1 MTSEITLDVNITS
14 INCVVAVSRIEV
26 ESVDVCIA
34 IFVVSERLNRIENGV
49 GVAVIIRFLLD
60 VVCSSATVALS
71 SSTVDV

>member
-1 MTSEITLDVNITS
+1 MLLFQ
-14 INCVVAVSRIEV
+14 IEV

-49 GVAVIIRFLLD
+49 GVAVIIRFLLVD